1 MLLMELRAI
10 RFTDTL
16 VNEVTSKTIP
26 DQGEKQMNNN
36 GAEQAGLGTKAPNQ
50 AGLPSSAGAK
60 TMTDQVSLAVGRFA
74 LT

>member
-26 DQGEKQMNNN
+26 DQGEK
-36 GAEQAGLGTKAPNQ
+36 
-50 AGLPSSAGAK
+50 
-60 TMTDQVSLAVGRFA
+60 
-74 LT
+74 